1 MTAEK
6 YIVVKDEII
15 VGCYETTQGEDGI
28 KKSIG
33 NIPYD
38 KIQAVNIEGDHRIK
52 TNVNEYD
59 KNGFFNPMSM
69 RVKDG
74 YVILPEGWK
83 LDGEEIV
90 PMTIEEKIIDGL
102 IELNP
107 LMKAIG
113 NNVIPKT
120 DAELIKDKIKTQ
132 AQIDAEKAAIEQE
145 KLIQSEIRK
154 MAMERLGL
162 K

>member
-1 MTAEK
+1 MIAEK

-15 VGCYETTQGEDGI
+15 VGCFETSQGIDGI
-28 KKSIG
+28 KKSMG

-38 KIQAVNIEGDHRIK
+38 IIQAVDIEGYHRID

-59 KNGFFNPMSM
+59 KNGVFKLLSQ
-69 RVKDG
+69 RVKSG
-74 YVILPEGWK
+74 YVKLPGDHK

-90 PMTIEEKIIDGL
+90 PMTIEEKVWEKL
-102 IELNP
+102 IELDP

-145 KLIQSEIRK
+145 KLIQVEIRK